1 MQRTEGIF
9 SFNLPQDLI
18 AREPPERRG
27 ISRSDVKLMDLNR
40 SNYGITH
47 SSFRHLSNFLQPGD
61 LLVFNASRT
70 LPASIVGRDFDTRT
84 AIELRLAEHLEDG
97 NWLALLSCKEGDAF
111 GCRLHEGMVIA
122 FEGDMQCKVESRDTR
137 IKRLWKVRFS
147 KSEKDLISYLHA
159 YGRPI
164 SYEYV
169 TSDWG
174 IEYYQNAYSTIPG
187 SMETP
192 SAGRAFTWESLF
204 NLKRKGIQSTFVI
217 LHSSLSS
224 YIDEELDERHLL
236 PEEEYFI
243 SEKSAS
249 DINSARCEGRRVIAV
264 GTTVVRA
271 LESASFVSGRVL
283 PVSGERTKLKI
294 TSAHRLKAVD
304 GLLTGFH
311 EPRASHL
318 DMLSAFVPLEE
329 LRRSYEEAVQ
339 HRYLWHEFGDLNLI
353 L

>member
-1 MQRTEGIF
+1 MQRAGGIF

-18 AREPPERRG
+18 AREPPEKRG
-27 ISRSDVKLMDLNR
+27 ISRSDVKLMVLNR
-40 SNYGITH
+40 SNYGIAHTI
-47 SSFRHLSNFLQPGD
+47 FKQLSNFLQPGD
-61 LLVFNASRT
+61 LLVLNASRT
-70 LPASIVGRDFDTRT
+70 LPSSIEGRDSETGIG
-84 AIELRLAEHLEDG
+84 IELRLAEHLEDR

-111 GCRLHEGMVIA
+111 GCEMHEGMIIA
-122 FEGDMQCKVESRDTR
+122 FGLDMQCKVESRDTR

-147 KSEKDLISYLHA
+147 KSESDLISFLHA
-159 YGRPI
+159 FGRPI
-164 SYEYV
+164 AYEYA
-169 TSDWG
+169 TSPWG
-174 IEYYQNAYSTIPG
+174 IEYYQNVYSTLPG

-192 SAGRAFTWESLF
+192 SAGRAFTWETLF
-204 NLKRKGIQSTFVI
+204 NLKKRRIQNAFII

-224 YIDEELDERHLL
+224 YIDEELDETHLL

-243 SEKSAS
+243 SEKSAAE
-249 DINSARCEGRRVIAV
+249 INSARREGRRVIAV

-271 LESASFVSGRVL
+271 LESASFSSGRVL
-283 PVSGERTKLKI
+283 PVIGKRTNLKI
-294 TSAHRLKAVD
+294 TSAHRLRAVD

-318 DMLSAFVPLEE
+318 DLLSAFAPIEQ